1 LLRLLVGVEV
11 HFEWTR
17 RGKHWWHDAVTMT
30 RRLSRRFGLQK
41 EINMGAH
48 RNFRN
53 YMGIFP
59 LKLCRIV
66 DKF

>member
-17 RGKHWWHDAVTMT
+17 RGKRWWHDAVTMT

-41 EINMGAH
+41 EINMGQGAIGILEIIWEF
-48 RNFRN
+48 FR
-53 YMGIFP
+53 
-59 LKLCRIV
+59 
-66 DKF
+66 